1 MLFASINPTRYPG
14 GVAGRVVHGGPELPA
29 CSSFA
34 LRTKLQSP
42 PAVALRPAA
51 GTVCGPGP
59 RARGPAGPRAA
70 CPARSATDSAMRRRY
85 AGHGGR
91 RRSRPGDH
99 ALGLPAT
106 RTSPP
111 APDYD
116 TASPPR
122 HTPAFHPSP
131 PSGQFARSP
140 LERASPCAVPRP
152 GLLCADAAPVRN
164 RFERS

>member
-1 MLFASINPTRYPG
+1 MTAQAPADYP
-14 GVAGRVVHGGPELPA
+14 PA

-70 CPARSATDSAMRRRY
+70 CPARRGADSAMRRRY

-131 PSGQFARSP
+131 PR
-140 LERASPCAVPRP
+140 R
-152 GLLCADAAPVRN
+152 PVRPLSSGESLPL
-164 RFERS
+164 RRPPSGSALCRCGPCSESLRTFLI